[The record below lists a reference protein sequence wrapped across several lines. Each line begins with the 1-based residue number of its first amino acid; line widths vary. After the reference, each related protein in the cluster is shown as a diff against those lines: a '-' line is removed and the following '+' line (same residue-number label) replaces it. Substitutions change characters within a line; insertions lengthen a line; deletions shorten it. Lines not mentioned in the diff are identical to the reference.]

1 MKIESAAGEFEFD
14 IEQLAVKGND
24 IVLIGQMG
32 VWEAETTMSRDD
44 AATLFGLML
53 RSPAV
58 WAYAIKLPF
67 YALFGGGKQ
76 EKKTDE

>member
-14 IEQLAVKGND
+14 IEQLAVKGDD

-44 AATLFGLML
+44 AVTLFGLML
-53 RSPAV
+53 RSPA
-58 WAYAIKLPF
+58 I
-67 YALFGGGKQ
+67 
-76 EKKTDE
+76 